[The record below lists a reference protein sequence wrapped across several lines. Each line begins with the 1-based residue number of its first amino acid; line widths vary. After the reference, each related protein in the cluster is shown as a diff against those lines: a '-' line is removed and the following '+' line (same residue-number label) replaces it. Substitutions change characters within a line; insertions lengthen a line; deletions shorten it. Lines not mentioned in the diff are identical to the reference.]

1 MRGEPLQQQNLV
13 LILARELADKLASAT
28 FVVDHEGRLVY
39 FNEGAADIL
48 GVTFGEAGHLPLEQW
63 ASDFAPVDDDGQAL
77 PADDLPLVIALQH
90 HQPAHRTM
98 RIRGRD
104 DQIREIA
111 VTAIPLFAYKE
122 EFVGAVAIFWEASVT
137 AETG

>member
-1 MRGEPLQQQNLV
+1 MQQQNLV

-48 GVTFGEAGHLPLEQW
+48 GVTFGEAGHLPLERW
-63 ASDFAPVDDDGQAL
+63 ATDFMPVDEEGRPLA
-77 PADDLPLVIALQH
+77 AEDLPLVVALQH
-90 HQPAHRTM
+90 HQPTHRAL

-104 DQIREIA
+104 DQIRDIA
-111 VTAIPLFAYKE
+111 VTAIPLFTRRD
-122 EFVGAVAIFWEASVT
+122 EFVGAVAIFWEAPVAAAKESS
-137 AETG
+137 

>member
-1 MRGEPLQQQNLV
+1 VQQQNLV

-63 ASDFAPVDDDGQAL
+63 AADFMPVDEEGRTLSPDE
-77 PADDLPLVIALQH
+77 LPLVMALQH
-90 HQPAHRTM
+90 HQPTHRAL

-104 DQIREIA
+104 DQVRDIA
-111 VTAIPLFAYKE
+111 VTAIPLFAHRE
-122 EFVGAVAIFWEASVT
+122 EFVGAVAIFWEAAVT
-137 AETG
+137 AAKEST

>member
-1 MRGEPLQQQNLV
+1 VQQQNLV

-48 GVTFGEAGHLPLEQW
+48 GLTFGEAGHLPLERW
-63 ASDFAPVDDDGQAL
+63 AADFMPVDEEGR
-77 PADDLPLVIALQH
+77 PMSPEELPLVMALQH
-90 HQPAHRTM
+90 HQPTHRAL

-104 DQIREIA
+104 EQIREIA
-111 VTAIPLFAYKE
+111 VTAIPLFAHRE
-122 EFVGAVAIFWEASVT
+122 EFVGAVAIFWEAPVT
-137 AETG
+137 AAKESS